1 MDDVL
6 MRWINTKALRFLLL
20 GFVFYTSM
28 QLLFPE
34 PKPQIG
40 PLAQG
45 RIDALVD
52 EWQALMGRP
61 MSDSER
67 DSVLL
72 AELDRDMLFAKALEL
87 ELHLI
92 DPVVEQRLIRNIDFL
107 GLHSDQEDAQKLAAA
122 LAMRMHLGDE
132 VIKRRLIQLAE
143 EWLLL
148 THPPVSVTEQ
158 SVIDY
163 FEANKETF
171 WAPERYTLAHVFF
184 PREREAEV
192 RALEQAIIA
201 ESLTHEQ
208 ALLRGAPFLPGYQFN
223 QHTAEQ
229 LARQLGAGFVTNWLV
244 TQPQPQTWSPPVA
257 STFGWHLVWL
267 SELTPGRALR
277 MEEVRSDIIASL
289 ERQRRA
295 DALAEAKQALRTD
308 YEMVL

>member
-1 MDDVL
+1 
-6 MRWINTKALRFLLL
+6 MRWINAKALRFLLL
-20 GFVFYTSM
+20 GFVFYTVM

-34 PKPQIG
+34 PKPLIG

-72 AELDRDMLFAKALEL
+72 AELDRDMLFAQALEL

-107 GLHSDQEDAQKLAAA
+107 GLHSDQEDAKKRAAA

-148 THPPVSVTEQ
+148 TYPPVSVTLQ
-158 SVIDY
+158 SVADY
-163 FEANKETF
+163 FEANKPIF

-244 TQPQPQTWSPPVA
+244 AQPEPQTWSPPVT

-267 SELTPGRALR
+267 NELTPGRALR
-277 MEEVRSDIIASL
+277 IDEVRSDIIATL

-295 DALAEAKQALRTD
+295 DALEEAKQALRND